1 MGRCKDMVRL
11 SASLS
16 MGGSCGIRLSTLSGA
31 NQSWSLSHRL
41 LFVVS
46 DGLLKWLRW
55 LVRWLGTAVELFR
68 IVLVSLPL
76 LKRLVA
82 WVVQLLLP

>member
-1 MGRCKDMVRL
+1 
-11 SASLS
+11 
-16 MGGSCGIRLSTLSGA
+16 LSTLSGA

-46 DGLLKWLRW
+46 DGLLKWL
-55 LVRWLGTAVELFR
+55 RWLGTAVELFR